1 MICKVKKTIERFGML
16 KGAKSVAVG
25 LSGGADSVCLFDIL
39 LKLRNDYGYRL
50 VCVHV
55 NHNLRGDEAKR
66 DQDFVQSLCKKN
78 GIELKIVSANVAAL
92 AKKRHIGIEEC
103 GRTVRYEAFE
113 SAGCDRIAVAHSLS
127 DCIET
132 SLFNLA
138 RGSSLSGIC
147 RIAPVRGT
155 IIRPLIDCTSQEIR
169 DYCGENGL
177 SFVID
182 STNFHDDYTRN
193 FIRHN
198 IIPEFKKINADFEK
212 SFSRFYE
219 TAERDEAYLEWLA
232 QNVLAKA
239 KQDNGFSRSVLLE
252 QDDAVLFRCV
262 RLMLE
267 SRMKKQTEKK
277 HIDLAVNI
285 IKSTG
290 TLQLG
295 KDLYISASCD
305 IIWFHSAESC
315 EESWLVSGSF
325 GRFGSPYKTYELTVV
340 PFDKSC
346 LTGDNNICDASFLS
360 TNVIMRSRKAG
371 DKMTL
376 FPRNVTKT
384 LKKLFNEAK
393 IPQNE
398 RGRLAV
404 LESDGKLIWC
414 EKFGVN
420 APYRVSRNTKMIAII
435 KTKER

>member
-177 SFVID
+177 SFVVD
-182 STNFHDDYTRN
+182 STNFHNDYTRN

-290 TLQLG
+290 NLQLG

-315 EESWLVSGSF
+315 EESWFVSGSF

-376 FPRNVTKT
+376 FPRNTRKT
-384 LKKLFNEAK
+384 LLTGKVSAISIVKVILEEVWTEYSK
-393 IPQNE
+393 ISPIRQAA
-398 RGRLAV
+398 GIPL
-404 LESDGKLIWC
+404 
-414 EKFGVN
+414 
-420 APYRVSRNTKMIAII
+420 
-435 KTKER
+435 